1 MKQFRQ
7 AFVDF
12 RCQQRLPGFEEF
24 AKVLDLPQFGIHRD
38 PLRRE
43 CTRVRFFDL
52 REVLLRQ
59 TREDVE
65 IRVLRKET
73 KVGQRVYFGLLVF
86 PLVKLR
92 LGEDVMHFQPAHPSE
107 QVGFERQPGAP
118 ITGLSHAGEEVEH
131 RVETS
136 AEAPAGEM
144 PRLYS
149 KPAMPEAQLVKQL
162 VQSAIWAFQRR

>member
-1 MKQFRQ
+1 MKQIRQ
-7 AFVDF
+7 ALVDF
-12 RCQQRLPGFEEF
+12 RCQQRVRGFEEF

-43 CTRVRFFDL
+43 RTRVRFFDL

-73 KVGQRVYFGLLVF
+73 EVGQRVYFGLLVF
-86 PLVKLR
+86 PLVKLG
-92 LGEDVMHFQPAHPSE
+92 LWEDVMHFQPAHLSE
-107 QVGFERQPGAP
+107 QVGFERQPSAP
-118 ITGLSHAGEEVEH
+118 ITGLSHTGEQVEH

-144 PRLYS
+144 SRLYP

-162 VQSAIWAFQRR
+162 VQSAIW